1 MATLFP
7 TAKSDPEL
15 YPYRSGLFF
24 GFFNAPVWQIAI
36 GTPMVLF
43 AERLGATSF
52 QVGLAYSFVFLQTPM
67 LILST
72 ALIPK
77 FGFKKVAM
85 GGWAAR
91 SLFLI
96 LPLVL
101 AFIAPDV
108 GSPWMVNAFIWSV
121 FFFSFFRTI
130 GASALTPW
138 FYGFLP
144 AKIRGRFFGNDQMLS
159 GIGGVVTLVSCSML
173 FAFMPIY
180 SALLV
185 QYSITVIGSVLS
197 YGALGRLP
205 DINKP
210 TTISLR
216 SVLRDTPRHL
226 FKRSVFRHY
235 VWLAAWFSV
244 AIVSIPPFSAYFL
257 KVDANVTAGRIMMF
271 EVLRYLGVIT
281 GAWLLRRRIDQ
292 TGSKPFFLLAL
303 VLYAMVAVLWLL
315 FLNGLVGS
323 SGALFGIYFVV
334 GLGAVCWNLANM
346 NYLPQIVPAE
356 DRALCI
362 SIFAAVTSF
371 LGGCSPIFWGL
382 FLKGTNADGTPGIDA
397 GMFQWFFICLL
408 VSVTI
413 LSVLVSRLQ
422 EDIETEFEPII
433 IGNALL
439 RPFRAATYL
448 VNLIDLKGL
457 ARDDDAP
464 PKSADD

>member
-1 MATLFP
+1 
-7 TAKSDPEL
+7 
-15 YPYRSGLFF
+15 
-24 GFFNAPVWQIAI
+24 
-36 GTPMVLF
+36 
-43 AERLGATSF
+43 
-52 QVGLAYSFVFLQTPM
+52 
-67 LILST
+67 
-72 ALIPK
+72 
-77 FGFKKVAM
+77 
-85 GGWAAR
+85 
-91 SLFLI
+91 
-96 LPLVL
+96 
-101 AFIAPDV
+101 
-108 GSPWMVNAFIWSV
+108 
-121 FFFSFFRTI
+121 
-130 GASALTPW
+130 
-138 FYGFLP
+138 
-144 AKIRGRFFGNDQMLS
+144 
-159 GIGGVVTLVSCSML
+159 
-173 FAFMPIY
+173 
-180 SALLV
+180 
-185 QYSITVIGSVLS
+185 
-197 YGALGRLP
+197 
-205 DINKP
+205 
-210 TTISLR
+210 
-216 SVLRDTPRHL
+216 
-226 FKRSVFRHY
+226 
-235 VWLAAWFSV
+235 
-244 AIVSIPPFSAYFL
+244 
-257 KVDANVTAGRIMMF
+257 MMF